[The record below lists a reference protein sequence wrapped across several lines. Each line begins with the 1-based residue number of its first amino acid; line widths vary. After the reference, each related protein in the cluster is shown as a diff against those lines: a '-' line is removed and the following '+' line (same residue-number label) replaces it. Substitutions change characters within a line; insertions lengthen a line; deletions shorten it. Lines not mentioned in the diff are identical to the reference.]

1 MAGAGIYIHIPF
13 CVRKCLYCD
22 FFSVA
27 AAESAVADYTDAL
40 CLEIRRM
47 SAILPQREYDT
58 VFLGGGTPSIL
69 IPEQIRTVMRTL
81 RTHFSVR
88 ENAEISMECNPGTVT
103 EAKLYGY
110 REAGINRLSVGL
122 QSADDGLL
130 KRIGRIHTAEMFYQT
145 AASVKKCGFVNFS
158 ADIMYGLPGQTE
170 EQYLQTVRAAAE
182 TGAKHISSYSLI
194 LEEGTPLFGMVRS
207 GAVRLP
213 DEEATADMEDS
224 GTALLERL
232 GFSRYEISNY
242 AKEGFRCRHNLNY
255 WKNGEYV
262 GFGPGAHS
270 AMRRDGWTRW
280 NCPRDI
286 PSYLSAIR
294 AGGLPDYESERIGT
308 EEEMFETVMT
318 GLRLCEGIPFEEFRQ
333 RFGCRLPDVYR
344 DAIAK
349 LKETGWLDPDAYAG
363 GRLALNAKG
372 LDLQNRALS
381 FFLPE

>member
-1 MAGAGIYIHIPF
+1 
-13 CVRKCLYCD
+13 
-22 FFSVA
+22 
-27 AAESAVADYTDAL
+27 
-40 CLEIRRM
+40 
-47 SAILPQREYDT
+47 
-58 VFLGGGTPSIL
+58 
-69 IPEQIRTVMRTL
+69 
-81 RTHFSVR
+81 
-88 ENAEISMECNPGTVT
+88 
-103 EAKLYGY
+103 
-110 REAGINRLSVGL
+110 
-122 QSADDGLL
+122 
-130 KRIGRIHTAEMFYQT
+130 
-145 AASVKKCGFVNFS
+145 
-158 ADIMYGLPGQTE
+158 
-170 EQYLQTVRAAAE
+170 
-182 TGAKHISSYSLI
+182 
-194 LEEGTPLFGMVRS
+194 
-207 GAVRLP
+207 
-213 DEEATADMEDS
+213 MEDS